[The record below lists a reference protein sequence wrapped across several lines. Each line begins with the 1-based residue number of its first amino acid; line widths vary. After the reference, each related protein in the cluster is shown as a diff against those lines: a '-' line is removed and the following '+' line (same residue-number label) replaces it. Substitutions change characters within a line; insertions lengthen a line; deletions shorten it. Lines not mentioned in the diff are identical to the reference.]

1 VTRILIAPDKFKGT
15 LSAAE
20 VAAHLGA
27 GIRSVLPD
35 AEVVAVPVADG
46 GDGTLAAAE
55 AAGFTR
61 VPVEAS
67 GPTGMPCGTAF
78 ARRGTEAVV
87 ELAAI
92 SGLAQLPE
100 GQLQPLTASSRG
112 TGELV
117 AAALEAGCRRIVVGI
132 GGSAC
137 TDGGAGLVEALGARV
152 LDASGSEVGPGGGA
166 LLDAARVDL
175 SRLDPRLAE
184 AEVVVACDVDNPLT
198 GLRGAAAVYGPQ
210 KGATADQVALLDRA
224 LSHWADLV
232 AVATGRDLRE
242 APGAGAA
249 GGVGFAAVAVLG
261 ASLRPGAELVFE
273 LSGFHDAVRGSD
285 LVITGEGSL
294 DEQTLHGKAPAAVAA
309 VAQEAGVPVV
319 AVAGQVTLSA
329 AQQAAAGIRTA
340 YALVDEAADPADAF
354 ARPGE
359 LLERIGARIA
369 AALSAPDPASVT
381 P

>member
-1 VTRILIAPDKFKGT
+1 
-15 LSAAE
+15 
-20 VAAHLGA
+20 
-27 GIRSVLPD
+27 
-35 AEVVAVPVADG
+35 
-46 GDGTLAAAE
+46 
-55 AAGFTR
+55 
-61 VPVEAS
+61 
-67 GPTGMPCGTAF
+67 M
-78 ARRGTEAVV
+78 
-87 ELAAI
+87 
-92 SGLAQLPE
+92 
-100 GQLQPLTASSRG
+100 
-112 TGELV
+112 
-117 AAALEAGCRRIVVGI
+117 
-132 GGSAC
+132 
-137 TDGGAGLVEALGARV
+137 
-152 LDASGSEVGPGGGA
+152 
-166 LLDAARVDL
+166 
-175 SRLDPRLAE
+175 
-184 AEVVVACDVDNPLT
+184 
-198 GLRGAAAVYGPQ
+198 
-210 KGATADQVALLDRA
+210 
-224 LSHWADLV
+224 
-232 AVATGRDLRE
+232 
-242 APGAGAA
+242 
-249 GGVGFAAVAVLG
+249 GFAAVAVLG